1 MRSVVFLSIM
11 TSTSQELYQRAN
23 IAFLHLSLSRTI
35 IIFANIIDI
44 CHPSQHFQMH
54 FEKIICEAS
63 KSRVIF
69 YFFVFILS
77 MDHIDYGYF
86 YNHMLLWSNNVCR
99 VSIDWKYIYLCY
111 VISSLRF
118 VRRPSRHLAIS
129 MYWAG

>member
-1 MRSVVFLSIM
+1 MWLCLIIHAAINQDFYFWRFLELPYYSVVFLSIM

-86 YNHMLLWSNNVCR
+86 YNHMLL
-99 VSIDWKYIYLCY
+99 
-111 VISSLRF
+111 
-118 VRRPSRHLAIS
+118 
-129 MYWAG
+129 